1 MKTKTI
7 RGEGSYYALFCD
19 CGESEGKFLLCGVY
33 ASKEEAQK
41 VAKEVEDCP
50 ARHFIRKVEVEVSF
64 SP

>member
-7 RGEGSYYALFCD
+7 RGEGDYYALLCD
-19 CGESEGKFLLCGVY
+19 VSKSEGKFLLCGVY
-33 ASKEEAQK
+33 ASKKEAQE

-64 SP
+64 E